1 MRLALKIA
9 GALLSILI
17 LAAGGTYVW
26 ASTSSARILSRTFE
40 VHTVTFMMPY
50 AQNMTEVE
58 LEALWTCLRSVSP
71 MPSRP

>member
-17 LAAGGTYVW
+17 LAAGGTYVR

-40 VHTVTFMMPY
+40 VQTVTFMMPY

-58 LEALWTCLRSVSP
+58 LEALWTRLRSVSP

>member
-17 LAAGGTYVW
+17 LAAGGAYVW

-40 VHTVTFMMPY
+40 VQTVTFMMPY

-58 LEALWTCLRSVSP
+58 LEALWTRLRSVSP